1 MPLSIGDDNDFK
13 SLGALLLE
21 AAARKDA
28 REVAVLLAAGADPNF
43 GGADGVTAL
52 HLAAKAGDVAILDAL
67 LAHPRV
73 DVNARDEDV
82 TSPLM
87 EAARAGHPTIIEK
100 LIAKGADHAL
110 TDKHHRNALMMAA
123 HNNKPDAI
131 RMLLKKGANANAQTE
146 DGGYTALHFA
156 TSRSHYAAVIAL
168 AGGGA
173 DPTIPNK
180 AGITPLDLAQ
190 RFDQSEPATQAMTH
204 FMAAAGVG
212 KYLKSGATRTV
223 IAPVTARFKKHE
235 L

>member
-1 MPLSIGDDNDFK
+1 MSEDTDFK

-21 AAARKDA
+21 AAARRDSH
-28 REVAVLLAAGADPNF
+28 EVGVLLAAGADPNY

-52 HLAAKAGDVAILDAL
+52 HHAAKAGDAATLEAL
-67 LAHPRV
+67 LSHPKILV
-73 DVNARDEDV
+73 DAPDEDK
-82 TSPLM
+82 TTPLM
-87 EAARAGHPTIIEK
+87 EAARAGQTSAIEK
-100 LIAKGADHAL
+100 LIAKGADHKLA
-110 TDKHHRNALMMAA
+110 DKHHRNALMIAA

-131 RMLLKKGANANAQTE
+131 RLLIKKGADANAQTE

-168 AGGGA
+168 AEGGA

-212 KYLKSGATRTV
+212 KYLKSGTTRSVT
-223 IAPVTARFKKHE
+223 APVTARFKKPQ